1 MPLLLFDYIA
11 IVCYAL
17 VWSYFFNS
25 PNITINNQAR
35 IEQRCIMIK
44 VQLSNGKQIK
54 INSLTFSQAL
64 EFVRSLKNRRYD
76 SAQKIWHVK
85 MPESEFLSE
94 LENEKLYIEIIQFLE
109 SCNAAFQGIA
119 YIAYP
124 LKNQNYVYQYSDIY
138 SLAEAV
144 KLDSWEVVS
153 QAIEE
158 NVTEY
163 YYNRL

>member
-1 MPLLLFDYIA
+1 M
-11 IVCYAL
+11 
-17 VWSYFFNS
+17 
-25 PNITINNQAR
+25 
-35 IEQRCIMIK
+35 K

-64 EFVRSLKNRRYD
+64 EFVRSLKDRHYD
-76 SAQKIWHVK
+76 RDSKVWHVK
-85 MPESEFLSE
+85 MPESEFLAE
-94 LENEKLYIEIIQFLE
+94 LENEKLYIEIIGFLE
-109 SCNAAFQGIA
+109 NCNKVYQGVA
-119 YIAYP
+119 YVAYP